1 MEIETTQ
8 NDRQIKGLQFLNNES
23 KLISAQ
29 RKQNP
34 ASNDRQC
41 LDRIQ
46 SRIKRVLATSVTC
59 LVSLK

>member
-1 MEIETTQ
+1 
-8 NDRQIKGLQFLNNES
+8 LNNES

-29 RKQNP
+29 RKQNL

-59 LVSLK
+59 YKTTIFLRTIVSKS